1 MMLMLSKT
9 GLGSWAHMNL
19 HESKSPEERR
29 EDSGIAALP
38 EVGGGGSRDE
48 QAPSSLPLASL
59 SEARQ
64 GTLGSFAPVLSF
76 QGWPASCTYCLKWL
90 NPTSRLN

>member
-38 EVGGGGSRDE
+38 GGGG
-48 QAPSSLPLASL
+48 Q
-59 SEARQ
+59 Q
-64 GTLGSFAPVLSF
+64 G
-76 QGWPASCTYCLKWL
+76 
-90 NPTSRLN
+90 

>member
-38 EVGGGGSRDE
+38 DVGGGSRDE
-48 QAPSSLPLASL
+48 RAPSSLPLASF
-59 SEARQ
+59 RKQ
-64 GTLGSFAPVLSF
+64 GKAL
-76 QGWPASCTYCLKWL
+76 
-90 NPTSRLN
+90 